1 MEASQSYHL
10 WLKPYGEIM
19 KNNIIEEHQVV
30 FCPFAH
36 NAKDRGNL
44 AFQDYIENQ
53 DFQGLRDYHQKL
65 DYHYQTSTKAIQR
78 YIEYF
83 KSLQAGDIV
92 YIPHRC
98 FSKDGRT
105 NRGYRVEVIS
115 KPFYDSVQNMDSL
128 FCQVKIL
135 NDNVEITPGIRV
147 SMKKL

>member
-10 WLKPYGEIM
+10 WQKPYGEIM
-19 KNNIIEEHQVV
+19 KNNILEKHQVV

-36 NAKDRGNL
+36 NAKDNGNL
-44 AFQDYIENQ
+44 SFLQYIENQ

-65 DYHYQTSTKAIQR
+65 GYCYKTLPKTIQK

-83 KSLQAGDIV
+83 KSLQPGDIL

-105 NRGYRVEVIS
+105 DRGYRVQIIS
-115 KPFYDSVQNMDSL
+115 DPFYDTIDAMNSL
-128 FCQVKIL
+128 FCRIQML
-135 NDNVEITPGIRV
+135 NDNVEITAGIRP